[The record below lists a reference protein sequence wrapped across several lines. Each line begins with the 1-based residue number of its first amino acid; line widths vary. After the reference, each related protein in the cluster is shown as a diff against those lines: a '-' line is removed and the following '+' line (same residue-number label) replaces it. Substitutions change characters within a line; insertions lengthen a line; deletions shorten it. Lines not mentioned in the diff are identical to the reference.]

1 MKMKKT
7 KYYLG
12 ELTMETIRS
21 GEGKVIIKPE
31 GRIDVVNSQNLKQEL
46 LNLYNEGISEIVID
60 FSKITSIDS
69 SGLGKLL
76 LFQKKLKERGGE
88 LRIINVTNDYIQNMF
103 KMIHLNKV
111 IRIDDM

>member
-1 MKMKKT
+1 
-7 KYYLG
+7 
-12 ELTMETIRS
+12 MEQMRS
-21 GEGKVIIKPE
+21 SEGKIIIKPE

-46 LNLYNEGISEIVID
+46 LTLYNEGINEIVID

-111 IRIDDM
+111 IKIENM

>member
-1 MKMKKT
+1 
-7 KYYLG
+7 
-12 ELTMETIRS
+12 MEQLKN
-21 GEGKVIIKPE
+21 GNGKVTLIPE

-46 LNLYNEGISEIVID
+46 LNLYNEGINEIVID

-88 LRIINVTNDYIQNMF
+88 LKIINVTNDYIQNMF

-111 IRIDDM
+111 IKIENM

>member
-1 MKMKKT
+1 
-7 KYYLG
+7 
-12 ELTMETIRS
+12 MEQIRS

-46 LNLYNEGISEIVID
+46 LNLYNEGINEIVID

-76 LFQKKLKERGGE
+76 IFQKKLKERGGE
-88 LRIINVTNDYIQNMF
+88 LTIINVTNGYIQNMF
-103 KMIHLNKV
+103 KMIQLNKV
-111 IRIDDM
+111 IKIDNM

>member
-1 MKMKKT
+1 MI
-7 KYYLG
+7 
-12 ELTMETIRS
+12 MEQIKN
-21 GEGKVIIKPE
+21 GNGKVTLIPE

-46 LNLYNEGISEIVID
+46 LNLYNDGVKEIVID

-111 IRIDDM
+111 IKIENM

>member
-1 MKMKKT
+1 
-7 KYYLG
+7 
-12 ELTMETIRS
+12 MEVVRS
-21 GEGKVIIKPE
+21 GDNKVTIKPE
-31 GRIDVVNSQNLKQEL
+31 GRIDVVNSQTLKQEL
-46 LNLYNEGISEIVID
+46 LNLFNEGINEIIID

-88 LRIINVTNDYIQNMF
+88 LSIINVTNDYIQNMF

-111 IRIDDM
+111 IKIENM

>member
-1 MKMKKT
+1 
-7 KYYLG
+7 
-12 ELTMETIRS
+12 MEQIKNGNS
-21 GEGKVIIKPE
+21 KVTLIPE

-46 LNLYNEGISEIVID
+46 LNLYNDGVNEIIID

-111 IRIDDM
+111 IKIENM

>member
-1 MKMKKT
+1 
-7 KYYLG
+7 
-12 ELTMETIRS
+12 MEQVRS
-21 GEGKVIIKPE
+21 ENKVTIKPV
-31 GRIDVVNSQNLKQEL
+31 GRIDVVNSQTLKQEL
-46 LNLYNEGISEIVID
+46 LNLYNEGINEIVID
-60 FSKITSIDS
+60 FSNITCIDS

-111 IRIDDM
+111 INIENM

>member
-1 MKMKKT
+1 MI
-7 KYYLG
+7 
-12 ELTMETIRS
+12 MEQIKNGNS
-21 GEGKVIIKPE
+21 KVTLIPE

-46 LNLYNEGISEIVID
+46 LNLYNDGVNEIIID

-111 IRIDDM
+111 IKIENM